1 MSYNYTLNLYIK
13 KGLES
18 SFSITYLFLEYLSNI
33 IVFSLKK
40 SLNLIIRK
48 PLNLQKKKSF
58 TGIRHLFPA
67 ILTKKIK

>member
-40 SLNLIIRK
+40 PLNLIIRK
-48 PLNLQKKKSF
+48 PLNLQKRKNLQVSDTCF
-58 TGIRHLFPA
+58 QQS
-67 ILTKKIK
+67 

>member
-18 SFSITYLFLEYLSNI
+18 SFSITYLFIEYLSNI

-40 SLNLIIRK
+40 PLNLIIRK
-48 PLNLQKKKSF
+48 PLNLQKKKNCRYQTPVSSN
-58 TGIRHLFPA
+58 LN
-67 ILTKKIK
+67 